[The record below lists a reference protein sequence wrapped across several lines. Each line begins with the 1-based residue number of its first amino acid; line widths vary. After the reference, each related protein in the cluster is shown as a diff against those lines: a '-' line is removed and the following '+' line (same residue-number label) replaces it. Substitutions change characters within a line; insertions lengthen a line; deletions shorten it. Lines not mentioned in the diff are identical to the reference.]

1 MAAQFIF
8 FMSLTLM
15 LESLRF
21 SLKDKNKII
30 NDDIKVENEMDDGV
44 AK

>member
-1 MAAQFIF
+1 MVAQFIF

>member
-1 MAAQFIF
+1 MVAQFIV